1 MSQILHSISTV
12 GLNNTFLTL
21 YQRVNDSISVI
32 NQIRIY
38 DVQGTGGIL
47 HKRQVVGVAAAVE
60 VLSINL
66 AATGGY

>member
-12 GLNNTFLTL
+12 SLDNTFLTL

-47 HKRQVVGVAAAVE
+47 HKRQVVGVPAAVE

-66 AATGGY
+66 AATGG